1 MKIQLLLF
9 IMALIL
15 LAPVICAAEDV
26 LIEFVDDSPTGVSL
40 SPDPIATPRAAPTGD
55 IDASSGDGDI
65 EVMLLPQIEGALP
78 RAMSD
83 KRILIYNSH
92 THEAYEP
99 TSENPYKALSKWR
112 TKDES
117 ANMVAVG
124 AYLTELLRA
133 QGHTVTHD
141 RTDYEQNDLS
151 NAYVRSLKGIEKRT
165 NAGEIYDL
173 YLDIHRDAYS
183 ESAVGN
189 VISVG
194 GERLA
199 RLMCLVGTGKGQTG
213 AGFAVKPDFDKNNAL
228 AVRLTRILNN
238 QTDNLCRSVCVKS
251 GRFNQHVG
259 KLCLLIEVGNNKNTL
274 EEALL
279 SLPYL
284 ADALTE
290 ALAEY

>member
-1 MKIQLLLF
+1 MKLQLLL
-9 IMALIL
+9 IILSLIL
-15 LAPVICAAEDV
+15 LAPILCAAEDV
-26 LIEFVDDSPTGVSL
+26 IIEFPSNSGAESKPTDFIKETPHPEPTGES
-40 SPDPIATPRAAPTGD
+40 DAANGEN
-55 IDASSGDGDI
+55 DI
-65 EVMLLPQIEGALP
+65 EVMLLPVQGGAAP
-78 RAMSD
+78 EAMSG
-83 KRILIYNSH
+83 KRILIYHSH

-99 TSENPYKALSKWR
+99 TEAHPYKALSKWR

-117 ANMVAVG
+117 ANVVAVG
-124 AYLTELLRA
+124 AYLAELLRA
-133 QGHTVTHD
+133 CGHTVTHD
-141 RTDYEQNDLS
+141 RTDYEQSNLS
-151 NAYVRSLKGIEKRT
+151 DAYVRSLKGIEKLT
-165 NAGEIYDL
+165 SAGETYDF

-213 AGFAVKPDFDKNNAL
+213 AGFAVKPDFDRNNAL
-228 AVRLTRILNN
+228 AVQITRILNR
-238 QTDNLCRSVCVKS
+238 QTDKLCKSVCVKS

-284 ADALTE
+284 ADAITE
-290 ALAEY
+290 ALGE